1 MPLATASK
9 MKILM
14 TALPTTTNGCRA
26 LFDRGVGM
34 STVSGS
40 SAVRGLRGAMSW
52 EFFAALGEAPVPLTG
67 RPEPESA
74 G

>member
-9 MKILM
+9 MKMLM
-14 TALPTTTNGCRA
+14 TALPTTTKGCRA
-26 LFDRGVGM
+26 LFDREVGM

-52 EFFAALGEAPVPLTG
+52 EFFAAPGEAPIPFAG
-67 RPEPESA
+67 RPAPESA